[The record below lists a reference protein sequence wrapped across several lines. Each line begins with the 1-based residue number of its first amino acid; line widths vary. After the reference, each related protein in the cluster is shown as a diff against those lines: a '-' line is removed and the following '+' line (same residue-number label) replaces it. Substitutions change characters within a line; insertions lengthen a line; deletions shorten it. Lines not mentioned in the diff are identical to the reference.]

1 MAWQLS
7 LYPLLGFTGAGISTL
22 IAGLAL
28 RHRTHH
34 EALPFLG
41 LMLTLGGWSLVS
53 GIQLGFMSQAGQ
65 LGWQRLG
72 LAIGGFIPTLWLFF
86 TVRYAGKDT
95 WLTQRRMAALAADPL
110 LFGLLTLTNA
120 SHELIWDGVTQTLT
134 AAGPAIRLTFNAGYY
149 VHIAYAYL
157 LIAIGLGLLFTVFL
171 HSSPVYRRQTGL
183 LILGTL
189 PPFVANIAYT
199 LRVEWGP
206 LPAIDP
212 TPFAFIL
219 TGIIFGLALF
229 QFDLLE
235 RTPVAQQ
242 RALEEMGDGLVIS
255 DADGEIVDTNTVARE
270 ILDSTPTV
278 GDTLT
283 SLEHVAPATGEEI
296 LAAFDGQTLT
306 GTMEDRQR
314 AYDTEWSSLTDHR
327 GQTVGHILTLRDV
340 TDRHQY
346 QQRLEVAQRVLRH
359 NLRNHMAVI
368 QGRASQLAQTTT
380 DDHATA
386 AKQIVERTED
396 LMELNEKTRTMARLD
411 EYAGDEQTSLEI
423 KDYLEE
429 LVATFRDEYPAVTIE
444 YTNGSLPPI
453 GVPNEEL
460 VDIPLRNLIE
470 NAIEHNGCTDP
481 WVAVRT
487 STTEKYVQIHILD
500 NGPEIPAV
508 EREVLETGTEQQLKH
523 GSGMGLWLT
532 YWSMQIIGGQVT
544 FETSENGGNRVV
556 LAFPRA

>member
-28 RHRTHH
+28 RHRTYH

-72 LAIGGFIPTLWLFF
+72 LAIGGCIPTLWLFF
-86 TVRYAGKDT
+86 TVRYAGKGT

-134 AAGPAIRLTFNAGYY
+134 AAGPAVRLTFNAGYY

-157 LIAIGLGLLFTVFL
+157 LIAIGLVLLFTVFL
-171 HSSPVYRRQTGL
+171 RSSPVYRRQTGL

-270 ILDSTPTV
+270 VLDSTPTV

-283 SLEHVAPATGEEI
+283 SLEHVAPATGEGI

-306 GTMEDRQR
+306 GTVEDRQR
-314 AYDTEWSSLTDHR
+314 TYDTEWSSLTDHR

-396 LMELNEKTRTMARLD
+396 LMELSQKTQTMARLD

-444 YTNGSLPPI
+444 YTNGSPPPI

-460 VDIPLRNLIE
+460 VDVPLRNLIE
-470 NAIEHNGCTDP
+470 NAIEHNGCSDP

-487 STTEKYVQIHILD
+487 STTEKYVQIHISD